1 MTDHYDVIVI
11 GGGSAGIAAASGA
24 ARCGAR
30 TLLVER
36 YGFLGG
42 AATNALVLA
51 YCGFYLPGPRPVPAV
66 EGVGAALLAGLRAI
80 GQPVEP
86 RLSRNG
92 NWIVMSDPEAVK
104 LATDRLISASG
115 AEVRLHCQLI
125 DARREGNGMTGA
137 VLADAAGLHRVTAS
151 AWVDASGEATL
162 AARAGAALNPAV
174 HAGTVQPASYPARL
188 GGVAADARI
197 DREALSDA
205 IRRLDAGASP
215 AITRRDGGVLI
226 PLPWPGQWWWTAI
239 DLVTD
244 GLHGQD
250 LARAERLGRERV
262 HRALDIL
269 RTQAGFESAVLLAT
283 GPQLGLRET
292 RRPISREDLRG
303 ADALAG
309 RRLADGLG
317 RASWPIEHHAAP
329 GQATF
334 TPLGG
339 EGYFDIPADAL
350 RAQAIDNLYLAGR
363 VVGSDP
369 QAYSSVRVM
378 GTAFAT
384 GHAAGV
390 LAATAAENGT
400 AELGRA
406 RAALI
411 AQDALL

>member
-1 MTDHYDVIVI
+1 MEHYDVIVV

-51 YCGFYLPGPRPVPAV
+51 YCGFYLPGSQPTPAV
-66 EGVGAALLAGLRAI
+66 AGVGAELLAGLRAI

-104 LATDRLISASG
+104 LAGDRLIAASG
-115 AEVRLHCQLI
+115 AEVRLHCQLV
-125 DARREGNGMTGA
+125 DARREGNHVTEA
-137 VLADAAGLHRVTAS
+137 VLADAAGLHHVSAS

-174 HAGTVQPASYPARL
+174 QAGTQQPASYPARL
-188 GGVAADARI
+188 GGVAADAKV

-205 IRRLDAGASP
+205 IRRLDIESP
-215 AITRRDGGVLI
+215 PALTRRDGGVLI
-226 PLPWPGQWWWTAI
+226 PLPWPGQWWWTAV
-239 DLVTD
+239 DLVTA

-250 LARAERLGRERV
+250 LAHAERSGRERV
-262 HRALDIL
+262 HRGLEIL
-269 RTQAGFESAVLLAT
+269 RTQAGFEAAVLLAT

-292 RRPISREDLRG
+292 RRPLSREDLRG
-303 ADALAG
+303 SDALTG
-309 RRLADGLG
+309 RRLANGVG
-317 RASWPIEHHAAP
+317 RACWPIEHHSAP

-339 EGYFDIPADAL
+339 AGFFDIAADAL
-350 RAQAIDNLYLAGR
+350 RARNIDNLYLAGR

-390 LAATAAENGT
+390 LAATSVETGHP
-400 AELGRA
+400 ELGRA
-406 RAALI
+406 RAALT